1 MSFTIHSIGDSAFL
15 EQILIAVKMVTGNGN
30 FKMMIGIG
38 LLLSTI
44 LVCLRSVF
52 TNSDRVDYQQ
62 ILVGW
67 IVYQVLFVPTTTVTI
82 QNAYTGEVAVVDNVP
97 FGVGAA
103 GGIISTIGYGITK
116 IFDTGFAAVGPG
128 ITKSNFS
135 ESLSLLNDV
144 RRQVHNAST
153 FEALDKAGG
162 GNFDFHGSWH
172 NYIRECTLTKIDI
185 QSTSLNKL
193 MLQPID
199 QAVRFDSNLFTTL
212 IKTGSNGSQQGTTLS
227 CTKAYEE
234 LSKLTDLG
242 NEKVEKAIG
251 ATLGFSSSN
260 QLNTFNHIQNALQ
273 AVGASRTSAVDF
285 VKASLLEPLYYEAA
299 AGRYQDWQDYNSAL
313 MVNQAIQQRN
323 TKWAAEQTMFM
334 TIIRPM
340 LTFFEGFI
348 YAITPLMA
356 FMIVMGNFGIQ
367 LLGKYLQTL
376 FWIQLWMPVM
386 SITNLFIHVA
396 ATRALAH
403 LASSDAGFSSMYA
416 LDTVG
421 NILQHWIATGGML
434 ASATPMISLFI
445 VSGSTYAM
453 SGLAG
458 RISTSEGIDTKLA
471 APNAVQQSPILAS
484 GPNYTQNSHGGMITT
499 GTESLVPSMNF
510 GNTLRHG
517 LSNVSS
523 QLSQSS
529 QSFNQTLGR
538 AINEGVSQEQGYAR
552 IADLGGK
559 ISAQNSEASEFV
571 NEQAKSFSEKYGIH
585 DSHQD
590 LVSGTIAGTLSG
602 SIGTQTALK
611 TLGGLAANAKVAG
624 EGKSSSTTQ
633 DSATRDTSD
642 ISQFVAGIKANSKH
656 SQNLTNQLA
665 QSFSDQNRQ
674 GSKEVWGETHSN
686 NLARSAS
693 EVKSLSQTYSAISN
707 LQNQMGTAT
716 QADLRTLA
724 GAVNNDNNASSYLND
739 HFQNNA
745 NSKVRSEATD
755 ISNRYQ
761 NMMGMDPAI
770 ADTAGKMT
778 ALVNSSNNT
787 PEEQLKSLQGV
798 AKAIQ
803 MSMGYHPSLEE
814 TQSPLQRTEEG
825 APLNHLETKIN
836 EAVSDGPSYRN
847 QEKIRK
853 QANTQ
858 VPTDG
863 KAVRGKA
870 QEDRIALQMQKNH
883 ADSAFSSPQL
893 KKAQSNLLHSLPEMS
908 IAASRWGG
916 WDKSTDWLCRR
927 RDQLGGALFAGS
939 EESIRAFNNSVEQL
953 GSMTP
958 QQREQFSQKASGG
971 NKLGNTLL
979 GAVTS
984 GYSAAKE
991 WLTGKSDLSAPAK
1004 EMSMEQRG
1012 AYYAAAF
1019 SAAADAGPKAAGQFM
1034 QEYGQEFKSTIA
1046 ETAQN
1051 RYGLTPAQSAVYA
1064 ESFDTNRERMAE
1076 AVQGLKVEY
1085 ATMAHPREQVAFDEN
1100 NQPILNQQD
1109 SKFTDQ
1115 LVNVIQNA
1123 TTAGDMSG
1131 SYLSSVRGFNIAAKN
1146 LNN

>member
-15 EQILIAVKMVTGNGN
+15 EQILIAVKMVTGNGD

-128 ITKSNFS
+128 ITQSNFS

-153 FEALDKAGG
+153 FEVLDKAGG

-212 IKTGSNGSQQGTTLS
+212 IKTGSSGSQQGTTLS

-234 LSKLTDLG
+234 LSKLTDLR
-242 NEKVEKAIG
+242 NEKVEEAIG

-458 RISTSEGIDTKLA
+458 RISASEGIDTNIA
-471 APNAVQQSPILAS
+471 APKAVQQSPILAS
-484 GPNYTQNSHGGMITT
+484 GPSYTHNAHGGTLAT
-499 GTESLVPSMNF
+499 GTDSLVPSMNL
-510 GNTLRHG
+510 GTTLG
-517 LSNVSS
+517 SSLSKVSS
-523 QLSQSS
+523 QLNQSS
-529 QSFNQTLGR
+529 QSFNKTLGR

-552 IADLGGK
+552 IADLGSK

-571 NEQAKSFSEKYGIH
+571 NEQAKSFSEKHGVH
-585 DSHQD
+585 DSHQN
-590 LVSGTIAGTLSG
+590 LVAGTIAATLSG
-602 SIGTQTALK
+602 SIGTPAALK
-611 TLGGLAANAKVAG
+611 ILGGLSIKASG

-633 DSATRDTSD
+633 DSTTSDTSD
-642 ISQFVAGIKANSKH
+642 ISQFVTGIKANHKH

-665 QSFSDQNRQ
+665 KSFSDQNRQ
-674 GSKEVWGETHSN
+674 GSKEVWGETHSE
-686 NLARSAS
+686 NLASSAS
-693 EVKSLSQTYSAISN
+693 KVKSLSQTFSEMSN
-707 LQNQMGTAT
+707 LQNQIGTST

-724 GAVNNDNNASSYLND
+724 GALNKDKSASSYLQSY
-739 HFQNNA
+739 FQNNA
-745 NSKVRSEATD
+745 NPKVRQEAIN
-755 ISNRYQ
+755 ISSSYR

-787 PEEQLKSLQGV
+787 PEEQLQSLQGV

-803 MSMGYHPSLEE
+803 MSRGYHPSLEE
-814 TQSPLQRTEEG
+814 AYSPLQRTEEG
-825 APLNHLETKIN
+825 ASLTPLETKIN
-836 EAVSDGPSYRN
+836 EAVGNGPSYRN
-847 QEKIRK
+847 QENIRA

-858 VPTDG
+858 IPTDG
-863 KAVRGKA
+863 EAIRGTA
-870 QEDRIALQMQKNH
+870 REDRRALQMQKGH
-883 ADSAFSSPQL
+883 ADSTLSSPHL
-893 KKAQSNLLHSLPEMS
+893 KKAQSNLLHSLPETS

-916 WDKSTDWLCRR
+916 WDNATDWLCRR
-927 RDQLGGALFAGS
+927 RDQLGGALFANS
-939 EESIRAFNNSVEQL
+939 EEKMRAFNNSVEQL
-953 GSMTP
+953 STMTP
-958 QQREQFSQKASGG
+958 QQREQFLQKPAGE
-971 NKLGNTLL
+971 NKLGNTLSE
-979 GAVTS
+979 AVTS

-991 WLTGKSDLSAPAK
+991 WLSGKSSLSVPAK
-1004 EMSMEQRG
+1004 EMSTEQRG

-1019 SAAADAGPKAAGQFM
+1019 SAAADAGPKAAGKFM
-1034 QEYGQEFKSTIA
+1034 QEYGQELKATIA

-1085 ATMAHPREQVAFDEN
+1085 ATMAHSREQVAFDEN
-1100 NQPILNQQD
+1100 NQPILNPQD

-1123 TTAGDMSG
+1123 TTAVDMSG
-1131 SYLSSVRGFNIAAKN
+1131 SYLSSVRGYNIAAKN